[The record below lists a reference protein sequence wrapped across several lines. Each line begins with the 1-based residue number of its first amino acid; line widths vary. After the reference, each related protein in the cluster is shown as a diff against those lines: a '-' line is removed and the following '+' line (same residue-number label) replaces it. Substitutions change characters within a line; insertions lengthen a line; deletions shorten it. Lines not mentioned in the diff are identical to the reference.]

1 MGSKECQGSKLY
13 VVKNQIMVNIWWFLH
28 CLRRKSTLSVLSGRI
43 EKERAYPKDNDDH
56 AFKSYTSFF
65 YDVTYLLGLLEQEAP
80 F

>member
-1 MGSKECQGSKLY
+1 MGSKECQGSRLY
-13 VVKNQIMVNIWWFLH
+13 VIKDKIRVRTWWFPRCPRL
-28 CLRRKSTLSVLSGRI
+28 KSTFSVFSGRI

-65 YDVTYLLGLLEQEAP
+65 YDVEYLLGLLEHDAP